1 MDLAKKSSNRHAI
14 GRYVM
19 QFDEAMMVH
28 AIWGAIVTDAS
39 IRKAKVSLEKSA
51 TEDS

>member
-1 MDLAKKSSNRHAI
+1 
-14 GRYVM
+14 M